1 MSETSILLPDGF
13 EPSRRRFLSNTGKA
27 TLSAA
32 AVALIMGNQ
41 ALAQSVALPVFD
53 PRRGLVMDDP
63 TVVIQAALTGQGVA
77 LATLA
82 LVSGDL
88 ADGRLVKPF
97 DLKLETEFAY
107 YIVYPPDALAQ
118 VKVRA
123 FRDFLLAE
131 AAEESEQTSV

>member
-32 AVALIMGNQ
+32 GN
-41 ALAQSVALPVFD
+41 
-53 PRRGLVMDDP
+53 M
-63 TVVIQAALTGQGVA
+63 A

-97 DLKLETEFAY
+97 DLKLQTEFAY
-107 YIVYPPDALAQ
+107 YVVYPPDALAQ